1 MSILEERDLHPCL
14 KIALQMMQS
23 LADMLGC
30 RYELILHDLSHLE
43 CSVVAVQGNITNRKP
58 GAPATN
64 FLIQMLKKYGDD
76 APNSVNYKNVL
87 PDGRILR
94 STTTFI
100 RDSEGHIIGSL
111 CINQDLTDF
120 MVVSKL
126 VKEFT
131 AFNEPVE
138 EDHAAHQEVFAYDIS
153 EVMEAMVQSELD
165 TVRIPTAYMQKEDKR
180 AIVERLKAKGIFD
193 IKGSVEYVAER
204 LGVTNFTIYNYLKEV
219 RCTQR

>member
-1 MSILEERDLHPCL
+1 MSILEERVLHPYL
-14 KIALQMMQS
+14 QMALQMMRS

-30 RYELILHDLSHLE
+30 RYELILHDLSQLE
-43 CSVVAVQGNITNRKP
+43 SSVVAVQGNITNRKP

-64 FLIQMLKKYGDD
+64 FLIQMLKQYGDE

-94 STTTFI
+94 SSTTFI
-100 RDSEGHIIGSL
+100 RDEEGHIIGSL

-126 VKEFT
+126 IKEFT
-131 AFNEPVE
+131 AFAES
-138 EDHAAHQEVFAYDIS
+138 EDEAHPHQEVFAYDIS
-153 EVMEAMVQSELD
+153 EVMESMVQSELD

-180 AIVERLKAKGIFD
+180 SIVQRLKNKGIFD

-219 RCTQR
+219 RCTER

>member
-23 LADMLGC
+23 LSDMLGC

-43 CSVVAVQGNITNRKP
+43 SSVVAVQGNITNRKP

-94 STTTFI
+94 SSTTFI

-120 MVVSKL
+120 MVVGKL
-126 VKEFT
+126 IKEFT
-131 AFNEPVE
+131 SFSEPE
-138 EDHAAHQEVFAYDIS
+138 GEDHVHQEVFAYDIS
-153 EVMEAMVQSELD
+153 EVMESMVQSELD
-165 TVRIPTAYMQKEDKR
+165 SVRIPAAYMQKEDKR
-180 AIVERLKAKGIFD
+180 AIVQRLKEKGIFD